1 MAEERRTQGS
11 EGTTGRGGAGTGS
24 RGAGAR
30 GSRSGTTRRGAG
42 TASGRGSRAGS
53 PDLEERLAQLEERL
67 QRVTG
72 DRGEQTAY
80 WAVLES
86 ILPAD
91 ARKHLRTAGREQL
104 LAARS
109 ILDAWIARMDRDQD
123 DRSRR
128 RESIPVE

>member
-1 MAEERRTQGS
+1 MAEERTQPTDETASGGGARRGS
-11 EGTTGRGGAGTGS
+11 RGGTRSGTRGGARAGTSG
-24 RGAGAR
+24 G
-30 GSRSGTTRRGAG
+30 RSG
-42 TASGRGSRAGS
+42 SGRDARE
-53 PDLEERLAQLEERL
+53 LEQRLAQLEQRLERL
-67 QRVTG
+67 TG

-109 ILDAWIARMDRDQD
+109 ILDAWIARMDNDSQE
-123 DRSRR
+123 RSRR